1 KFERRFALLPPKG
14 KAGGEVRERDW
25 LDRPE
30 LQQRPSP
37 DHWHRSKVQVPHSEL
52 ASPARHRLAFW
63 RKSPIGADAGIRK
76 SKGRSFLQPRSPFR
90 CPADFDLLLLPDSP
104 PGVFGRWE

>member
-1 KFERRFALLPPKG
+1 LERRFALLHPEGMPE
-14 KAGGEVRERDW
+14 GEVHEWDW

-37 DHWHRSKVQVPHSEL
+37 DHWHRSKVQFPHSGL

-76 SKGRSFLQPRSPFR
+76 SKGRWFLQHRSPFR
-90 CPADFDLLLLPDSP
+90 RLADFDLLLLPDSP
-104 PGVFGRWE
+104 LGAFGRWD